1 MIVKR
6 YWYGKWNHNT
16 HSRKQYEGIF
26 LFWIIP
32 LYIKEVS
39 K

>member
-6 YWYGKWNHNT
+6 SWYGKWDYSMHI
-16 HSRKQYEGIF
+16 RKQYEGIF
-26 LFWIIP
+26 LFGIIP
-32 LYIKEVS
+32 LYIKEIS

>member
-6 YWYGKWNHNT
+6 YWYGKWNHSS

-26 LFWIIP
+26 LLGIIP

-39 K
+39 Q

>member
-6 YWYGKWNHNT
+6 HWYGKWNHIS

-26 LFWIIP
+26 LFGIIP
-32 LYIKEVS
+32 LCIRQI
-39 K
+39 